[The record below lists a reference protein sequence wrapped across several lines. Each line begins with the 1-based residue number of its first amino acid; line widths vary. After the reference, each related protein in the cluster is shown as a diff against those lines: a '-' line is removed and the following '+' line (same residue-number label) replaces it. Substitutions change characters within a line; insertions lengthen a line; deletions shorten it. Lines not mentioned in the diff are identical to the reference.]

1 MIEFFDLPNEII
13 QRIFNYVPHESL
25 RPLVDIKPIRNYV
38 LHSMYPELCIGAEML
53 QAIRSYKKDTD
64 QVVRNVDE
72 CIAFLESTPAI
83 RPKLFYFTQPLDAI
97 IFVTKYPQHLRGAK
111 IALSFQ
117 DSTNSSKLMD
127 LFCANYL
134 NNPFPVDQLLSLDLR
149 YLELDGMSSLSKDV
163 TYLCESFEKRIDIKK
178 LSSVPSSFPNLTR
191 LDLSQLLMQENL
203 KYLPRQL
210 KFLKCKIK
218 ESRDSSEY
226 SFPDSLTGL
235 EIDFTRDRLKDE
247 LNIDVSSLKN
257 LQKLTVDQNFDTK
270 GAIALNRPVNLKF
283 LTIDEKMR
291 PINNLGEMCPC
302 LIELRVSKI
311 ISEVNPTDTWV
322 QSYPQTLQVISIPCG
337 EIFESGSNSVISSAS
352 EGMPTSEFSTAT
364 VIEPASDILSFLPRN
379 LRTLELEGNDRYDY
393 NMFLDFEETD
403 FVELDALEI
412 KFAGNITIY
421 GELPLNLTKLTL
433 ECLYIHNFDLN
444 QLVNLKNL
452 RELSLSYLKDVGDFS
467 FDFQESLLKLV
478 FRHCDLPNYYITSPN
493 LQELKISVRDFSILD
508 DSIVTIPQS
517 VKRLSS
523 RGSFINQFLL
533 TLPDGLEALD
543 LNVNSLESITNLP
556 NSLRHLSCSINNLG
570 NCSGDCFE
578 FPMGLESLEIGVN
591 GINED
596 WIEALNL
603 NECVN
608 LKILNLY
615 NNQIEIL
622 DLNHLPKSLIQLDLF
637 NNSIHKIKGTFK
649 DFTNLEEINFQSN
662 DLGGFFETI
671 NNLDTFFGENIK
683 YIDLDGN
690 HFTQENV
697 KVVYDE
703 LVKYPKFMY
712 LNVDKNVTPQ
722 VSDSLELWDSRIGW
736 SRDTD

>member
-1 MIEFFDLPNEII
+1 M
-13 QRIFNYVPHESL
+13 
-25 RPLVDIKPIRNYV
+25 
-38 LHSMYPELCIGAEML
+38 
-53 QAIRSYKKDTD
+53 
-64 QVVRNVDE
+64 RNVDE
-72 CIAFLESTPAI
+72 CITLLEKSPAI

-134 NNPFPVDQLLSLDLR
+134 NNPFPVDQLLYLDLV

-163 TYLCESFEKRIDIKK
+163 TYLCESYEKRIDIKK
-178 LSSVPSSFPNLTR
+178 LSSVPSSFPNLSR
-191 LDLSQLLMQENL
+191 LNLSQLLMQENL
-203 KYLPRQL
+203 KFLPRQL
-210 KFLKCKIK
+210 KFLKCNIK

-226 SFPDSLTGL
+226 NFPGSLTDL
-235 EIDFTRDRLKDE
+235 EINFTRDRLKDE

-270 GAIALNRPVNLKF
+270 GAIALNLSAGLKNLF
-283 LTIDEKMR
+283 IDEKMR
-291 PINNLGEMCPC
+291 PINNLEEMCPC

-352 EGMPTSEFSTAT
+352 EGMPTSDFSTPM
-364 VIEPASDILSFLPRN
+364 VIEPVSDILSFLPRN
-379 LRTLELEGNDRYDY
+379 LRTLELEGNDKYDY
-393 NMFLDFEETD
+393 NMFLDFDETD

-412 KFAGNITIY
+412 NFAGNITIY
-421 GELPLNLTKLTL
+421 GELPPSLTKLTL

-467 FDFQESLLKLV
+467 FDFPESLLKLV
-478 FRHCDLPNYYITSPN
+478 FTHCDLPNYYITSPN
-493 LQELKISVRDFSILD
+493 LQELEISGRGFSILD

-523 RGSFINQFLL
+523 KGSFINQFLP

-543 LNVNSLESITNLP
+543 LNFNFLESITNLP
-556 NSLRHLSCSINNLG
+556 NSLKHLSCTINNLG
-570 NCSGDCFE
+570 SCSGDCFE
-578 FPMGLESLEIGVN
+578 FPLGLESLEIGCN
-591 GINED
+591 GINEN

-615 NNQIEIL
+615 TNQIEIL
-622 DLNHLPKSLIQLDLF
+622 DLNHLPKSLIRLDLGS
-637 NNSIHKIKGTFK
+637 NSIHDIKGTFK
-649 DFTNLEEINFQSN
+649 DFTNLEEINLQSN
-662 DLGGFFETI
+662 DLGGFFENI
-671 NNLDTFFGENIK
+671 DNLDTFFDENIK
-683 YIDLDGN
+683 YIDLHRN
-690 HFTQENV
+690 NLTQRDVEV
-697 KVVYDE
+697 LYDE
-703 LVKYPKFMY
+703 LVKYSKFTH
-712 LNVDKNVTPQ
+712 LHVDQDLRPYP
-722 VSDSLELWDSRIGW
+722 DDPLALWDSRIG
-736 SRDTD
+736 